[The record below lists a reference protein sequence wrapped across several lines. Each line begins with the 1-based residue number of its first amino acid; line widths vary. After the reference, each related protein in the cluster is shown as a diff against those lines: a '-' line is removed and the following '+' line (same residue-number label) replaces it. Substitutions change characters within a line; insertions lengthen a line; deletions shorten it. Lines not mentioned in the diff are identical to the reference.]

1 MYTRE
6 KENQVSKVKVI
17 DIMIDSV
24 NGYNAKL
31 MRDGGMSDDMIG
43 ANLMTQRPSLE
54 AMFGMIYDALA
65 NKDVF
70 K

>member
-6 KENQVSKVKVI
+6 KGNQVSKVKVI

-31 MRDGGMSDDMIG
+31 MRDGGMSEDVIG
-43 ANLMTQRPSLE
+43 SNLMTQRPSLE

-65 NKDVF
+65 SKDVF